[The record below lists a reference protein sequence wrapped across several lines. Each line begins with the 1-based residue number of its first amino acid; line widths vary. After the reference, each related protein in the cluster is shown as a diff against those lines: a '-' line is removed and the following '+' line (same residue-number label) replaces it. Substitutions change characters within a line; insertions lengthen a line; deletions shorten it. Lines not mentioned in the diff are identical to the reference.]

1 VRKIRFGVIGCGNVS
16 NNYYMPHIAK
26 NHELVAVCDVVAE
39 RAKRSAELWG
49 ARKWYKDPDKLLRD
63 PEVEA
68 VVITTSH
75 ESHSEL
81 AVRAAEEGKHFIL
94 QKPMALSLED
104 ARRVVDS
111 VKRNSIKAVIEPSD
125 ALLSPLTKVIER
137 ELKELGQHCYSI
149 WHTGHSGPTWS
160 EAFFDDKR
168 GGGVIYD
175 LAVYDVA
182 RLVTLFGLPSR
193 VSATGSIVLK
203 QRLILK
209 PEEVTAAIRR
219 DTYGRGIYYFYDLK
233 PSIRV
238 EVSAF
243 DNVVGVLEYEA
254 GGLAVTLAN
263 YTTFTQLHMPPIQ
276 IYCTEGSLA
285 VLNPHEPLMKVI
297 SKEGVKTLGKK
308 EIGEVRLYYHC
319 SIDHLAECIVED
331 TEPLP
336 SVEWGYRVTRVLLA
350 LDEAAKSGKVVSLK

>member
-1 VRKIRFGVIGCGNVS
+1 MRKVRFGVIGCGNVS

-26 NHELVAVCDVVAE
+26 NYELVAVCDVVAE
-39 RAKRSAELWG
+39 RARRSAELWG
-49 ARKWYKDPDKLLRD
+49 ARRWYEDPDKLLRD

-94 QKPMALSLED
+94 QKPMALSLEE
-104 ARRVVDS
+104 AKRVVNS
-111 VKRNSIKAVIEPSD
+111 VKESGVKAVIEPSD
-125 ALLSPLTKVIER
+125 ALLSPLIRAIRR
-137 ELKELGQHCYSI
+137 ELEGLGQHCYSI

-160 EAFFDDKR
+160 EAFFDDRR

-182 RLVTLFGLPSR
+182 RLVAIFGLPSR
-193 VSATGSIVLK
+193 VAAIGSIVLK

-219 DTYGRGIYYFYDLK
+219 ETYGRGIYYFHDLK

-238 EVSAF
+238 DVTAF
-243 DNVVGVLEYEA
+243 DNVVGILEYKD

-276 IYCTEGSLA
+276 IYCTRGSLA
-285 VLNPHEPLMKVI
+285 VLNPYEPLIKVV
-297 SKEGVKTLGKK
+297 SEKGVKTLGKDR
-308 EIGEVRLYYHC
+308 IGEVRLYYHC
-319 SIDHLAECIVED
+319 SIDHLVECIVRD
-331 TEPLP
+331 AEPLP
-336 SVEWGYRVTRVLLA
+336 SVEWGYKVTRVLLA
-350 LDEAAKSGKVVSLK
+350 LDEAAKSGRALSLD